1 VTTQVAQDR
10 STRLTELL
18 RAAELDVLLV
28 TGLVNV
34 RYLTGYTGSNGLA
47 LVGPELRRFV
57 TDFRYAEQAAA
68 EVDPS
73 FERIQAPVE
82 LLDGLADALPS
93 GALQLGFEAAHTSV
107 AQHAFLREQLPDS
120 VELAPTAD
128 LVESLRAVKDA
139 AEIATVRA
147 ATTLADASFERVLEG
162 GLVGR
167 SEREVAIALEHE
179 MVLQGARRP
188 SFDAIVA
195 AGPHG
200 ALPHA
205 MPRDVEIRRG
215 DLVVIDWGAELDG
228 YCSDCTRTVAAGEPG
243 GEAREIYGLVL
254 EAQQA
259 GVDAVRADRHT
270 AELDGIAR
278 DVIAAAGHG
287 DNFGHGLG
295 HGVGLEVHE
304 APWLR
309 RRSDKVLQTGNVV
322 TVEPGVYLAGRF
334 GVRIEDLVAVTEDG
348 CELLTSISKQLT
360 VVD

>member
-1 VTTQVAQDR
+1 MTTQVAHDR
-10 STRLTELL
+10 PTRLTELL
-18 RAAELDVLLV
+18 TAAELDVLLV

-34 RYLTGYTGSNGLA
+34 SYLTGYTGSNGLA
-47 LVGPELRRFV
+47 LVGPDLRRFV

-82 LLDGLADALPS
+82 LLEGLAAALPG
-93 GALQLGFEAAHTSV
+93 GALRLGFEAAHTSV
-107 AQHAFLREQLPDS
+107 AQHAFLREQLPDA

-139 AEIATVRA
+139 AEIAAVRA
-147 ATTLADASFERVLEG
+147 ATALADASFERLLEV

-167 SEREVAIALEHE
+167 SEREVAVALEHD
-179 MVLQGARRP
+179 MVLRGARRL

-200 ALPHA
+200 ARPHA

-243 GEAREIYGLVL
+243 AEAREVYELVL
-254 EAQQA
+254 KAQQA
-259 GVDAVRADRHT
+259 GVDGVRADRPT
-270 AELDGIAR
+270 AEVDGVAR
-278 DVIAAAGHG
+278 DIIAAAGHG

-309 RRSDKVLQTGNVV
+309 RRSKEVLQAGNVV

-334 GVRIEDLVAVTEDG
+334 GVRTEDLVAVTEDG
-348 CELLTSISKQLT
+348 CEVLTSISKDLL
-360 VVD
+360 VAS